1 MTSQAQGRVYLGN
14 AFSLSMVDVQ
24 DKPVTVELR
33 RVGLDEV
40 KAILSSGF
48 VSAVGHPSTASA
60 LSKILGMEVPAN
72 RVSIQLQ
79 PGDTLVVFR
88 VVSPHGLIGFK
99 PQSVSRVFSPGREA
113 TVSAQEPSPVGA

>member
-1 MTSQAQGRVYLGN
+1 MASQAQGRVYLSN

-24 DKPVTVELR
+24 DKPVILELR
-33 RVGLDEV
+33 RVSLDEV

-60 LSKILGMEVPAN
+60 LSKILGIEVPTN
-72 RVSIQLQ
+72 RTSIQLQ
-79 PGDTLVVFR
+79 PSDTLVVFR

-99 PQSVSRVFSPGREA
+99 PQCL
-113 TVSAQEPSPVGA
+113 